1 MSKNKSNSFFKFQN
15 VQIVRRPD
23 AVRQTRQNTQIQ
35 TNQASAEEQFAA
47 ITAAAQAEAL
57 RVVDDLLSDDD
68 SVDYSPPIQQTTAE
82 VDVHQPAT
90 APPDTT
96 EESTSSPESA
106 TDSSLD
112 TASIEII
119 DQNTE
124 ELHIRR
130 PDNAPQR
137 QPPVPPQSPRS
148 NVAADIS
155 ELLTEDEEPDQ
166 VVPPTIYP
174 APLESQGRK
183 ETLSPTPNRQNTVR
197 SAIELAVTDL
207 QASEQR
213 LCDKCGEVDFQ
224 LSTHSDWNE
233 PHRGLRSDLC
243 ELIPQL
249 FETGFNTD
257 GFPNLER
264 YLLATVGALPYQP
277 LIRLALDAIFEEFPE
292 ISAVQT
298 KVYRMLKC
306 HLSVL
311 HHPSV
316 SQFQDIDLS
325 NHDFDRVVGADFHNV
340 SGADFHNVSGSDSRP
355 DLSVNADLNE
365 TFYSVYSQAQRQVFR
380 VTQRS
385 FGHLDKNKAKS
396 CPDIASPVDRESK
409 DLTDSNWQYTTAL
422 NYPPPLPPYPK
433 TNQLTQT
440 DPVRVLRV
448 VHTVHTGAQCNLPPD
463 DSGGSSSNSTSSSDS
478 EEDFEGTEN
487 ITVAKRY
494 HSRELSP
501 EENLYKAPTPP
512 HKRFRTS
519 TPEQEERKPAKE
531 PNRCPLR
538 EIVNHRPALEV
549 PEVDIIVAPGRQ
561 AGGINAQLGAQR
573 VNAVMAA
580 GRGRQRAPNLPGADP
595 ALVQILQMMQNR
607 DANRDNSRKQLLM
620 FPTEKFT
627 GTEKSKAQGHWAEF
641 SKYLDYQVQLGTIQR
656 NQAQLPEIK
665 SMFKLTLQDIA
676 LGWFE
681 TESPT
686 WLTED
691 QMKQQFLKRFNPW
704 GDTRRQQQDAWNKL
718 KFDMN
723 KDDVDAFV
731 VNMKMLASILGL
743 DEEATREKFKD
754 IFPDPNIEAA
764 LIAMDNFAAMQAK
777 AKQLVQIYKPTHIST
792 MASATLLAH
801 TVPDAKLTSKQPQPQ
816 INQHQLAPT
825 NPSSQEEQTTGNN
838 HDYRGNFRG
847 RGRGGNR
854 GSRGRGG
861 GRNPDSREDRDRG
874 GNRGEY
880 KQNYNDNRGQG
891 QENSSR
897 GRRKQWDNNNDNR
910 DRGGDGQGNGR
921 GKKWDRGRGQGNGDR
936 GRGRRWTPHDQYPPP
951 GYVPSPQYQDPNHYR
966 PPPMG
971 YQSPYPV
978 GPPQYPVYPPQQQQQ
993 YPPSRP
999 PARSQQAVNVCQL
1012 CQNTGHFDYQCQFAG
1027 EFMTRTQK
1035 AFSQG
1040 RSYNHTD
1047 PSQQEW
1053 ADGENDNENPNDQPF
1068 Q

>member
-15 VQIVRRPD
+15 VQVVRRPNV
-23 AVRQTRQNTQIQ
+23 ARPTRQNTLIQ
-35 TNQASAEEQFAA
+35 TDNQTSAEEQFAA

-57 RVVDDLLSDDD
+57 RVVNDLVSDDD
-68 SVDYSPPIQQTTAE
+68 SVDYSPPRQPAIAE
-82 VDVHQPAT
+82 VDVHNAETVP
-90 APPDTT
+90 T
-96 EESTSSPESA
+96 ENTDSSTSSPESA

-119 DQNTE
+119 QPNPQDLQ
-124 ELHIRR
+124 IQR
-130 PDNAPQR
+130 PDDPPQR
-137 QPPVPPQSPRS
+137 APPAEPQSPRS
-148 NVAADIS
+148 NVAVDIS
-155 ELLTEDEEPDQ
+155 GLLTDDKDPDQ

-174 APLESQGRK
+174 QPLESQGRK
-183 ETLSPTPNRQNTVR
+183 ETLSPTPNRPNSVR
-197 SAIELAVTDL
+197 CAIELAVTDL
-207 QASEQR
+207 RPSEQR
-213 LCDKCGEVDFQ
+213 LCDKCSEVDFQ
-224 LSTHSDWNE
+224 LSNHNDWSE
-233 PHRGLRSDLC
+233 PHRGLRAELC

-249 FETGFNTD
+249 FENGFNTE
-257 GFPNLER
+257 GFPHLER

-325 NHDFDRVVGADFHNV
+325 NHDFDRVTGTDFHNI
-340 SGADFHNVSGSDSRP
+340 SAADSRP

-365 TFYSVYSQAQRQVFR
+365 TFYSVYSQAQRQAFR

-385 FGHLDKNKAKS
+385 FGQLNRNRARS
-396 CPDIASPVDRESK
+396 CPDIASAVDR
-409 DLTDSNWQYTTAL
+409 DLEDLANSNWQYTTARE
-422 NYPPPLPPYPK
+422 YPPPIPPFP
-433 TNQLTQT
+433 TNDQVTQT
-440 DPVRVLRV
+440 DPVQILRL
-448 VHTVHTGAQCNLPPD
+448 VHTVNTGAQCNLPPD
-463 DSGGSSSNSTSSSDS
+463 DSGGSGSSSSSNEDSSTSSSDS
-478 EEDFEGTEN
+478 EEELEGTEN

-494 HSRELSP
+494 HNKELSF
-501 EENLYKAPTPP
+501 EEDLYTAPTPP

-519 TPEQEERKPAKE
+519 TPDPEDRKPAKE
-531 PNRCPLR
+531 PSRCPLQ
-538 EIVNHRPALEV
+538 EIVNHKPALEV
-549 PEVDIIVAPGRQ
+549 PQVDIVVAPGCQ
-561 AGGINAQLGAQR
+561 AAANIQLGAHR
-573 VNAVMAA
+573 VNAAMA
-580 GRGRQRAPNLPGADP
+580 GRGRQAAPNLPGADP

-607 DANRDNSRKQLLM
+607 DANRDNSHKQLLM

-656 NQAQLPEIK
+656 NRAHLADIK

-681 TESPT
+681 TESPE
-686 WLTED
+686 WRTED
-691 QMKQQFLKRFNPW
+691 QMKQAFLKRFNPW

-743 DEEATREKFKD
+743 DDEATREKFKD

-764 LIAMDNFAAMQAK
+764 LIAMDDFGAMQAK
-777 AKQLVQIYKPTHIST
+777 AKQLVQIYKPTHISS

-801 TVPDAKLTSKQPQPQ
+801 TVPDPKSNVSPPQPQ
-816 INQHQLAPT
+816 INQHQLAPI
-825 NPSSQEEQTTGNN
+825 NAAPREEQSTGGN
-838 HDYRGNFRG
+838 DEYRGNYRG
-847 RGRGGNR
+847 RGRGRDR

-861 GRNPDSREDRDRG
+861 GRNNDNRDDRDRG

-880 KQNYNDNRGQG
+880 KQGYNDNRGQG
-891 QENSSR
+891 QDNSSR
-897 GRRKQWDNNNDNR
+897 GRRKQWDGNNDNR
-910 DRGGDGQGNGR
+910 DRGADGQGNGR
-921 GKKWDRGRGQGNGDR
+921 GKKWDRGKGQGNGDR
-936 GRGRRWTPHDQYPPP
+936 GRGRRWNQHDQYPPQGYAP
-951 GYVPSPQYQDPNHYR
+951 GPHYQDPNHYR

-971 YQSPYPV
+971 YQTPYPQ
-978 GPPQYPVYPPQQQQQ
+978 GTPQYPVYPPQQQQ
-993 YPPSRP
+993 YPISRP
-999 PARSQQAVNVCQL
+999 PARSQQATNVCQL
-1012 CQNTGHFDYQCQFAG
+1012 CQNTGHYDYQCQFASD
-1027 EFMTRTQK
+1027 FLTRTQK
-1035 AFSQG
+1035 AFNQG

-1047 PSQQEW
+1047 PGQQEW

>member
-23 AVRQTRQNTQIQ
+23 AARQTRQNTQIQ
-35 TNQASAEEQFAA
+35 TNQATAEEQFAA

-68 SVDYSPPIQQTTAE
+68 DSVDYSPPRQTTAE
-82 VDVHQPAT
+82 VDVHPPAT
-90 APPDTT
+90 APPDTV
-96 EESTSSPESA
+96 EASTSSPESA

-112 TASIEII
+112 TASIEVI
-119 DQNTE
+119 DHNSE
-124 ELHIRR
+124 ELQIRR
-130 PDNAPQR
+130 PENPPQR
-137 QPPVPPQSPRS
+137 LPPIETFLPISPRS

-155 ELLTEDEEPDQ
+155 GLLTEDEGPDQ

-183 ETLSPTPNRQNTVR
+183 ETLSPTPNRPNTVR

-207 QASEQR
+207 EASEQR

-224 LSTHSDWNE
+224 LSNHDDWKE
-233 PHRGLRSDLC
+233 PHRGLRNDLC

-264 YLLATVGALPYQP
+264 YLLATVGSLPYQP

-292 ISAVQT
+292 ISAVQN

-311 HHPSV
+311 NHPSV
-316 SQFQDIDLS
+316 QQFQDIDLS
-325 NHDFDRVVGADFHNV
+325 NHDFDRVVGVDFHNV
-340 SGADFHNVSGSDSRP
+340 AGSDSRP
-355 DLSVNADLNE
+355 DLSINVDLNE
-365 TFYSVYSQAQRQVFR
+365 TFYSVYSQAQRQAFR
-380 VTQRS
+380 VTERS
-385 FGHLDKNKAKS
+385 FGQLAKNKTRS
-396 CPDIASPVDRESK
+396 CPDIASPVDREFE
-409 DLTDSNWQYTTAL
+409 DLTNSNWQYTTARDFI
-422 NYPPPLPPYPK
+422 PPLPPYPK
-433 TNQLTQT
+433 TDRIIQT
-440 DPVRVLRV
+440 DPVRVLRLV
-448 VHTVHTGAQCNLPPD
+448 QTTNTGAQCNLPPD
-463 DSGGSSSNSTSSSDS
+463 DSGGSSSSSTSSSDS
-478 EEDFEGTEN
+478 EGDFEGTEN

-494 HSRELSP
+494 HNREYSS
-501 EENLYKAPTPP
+501 EEDIHTVPTPP

-519 TPEQEERKPAKE
+519 TPEQDDRQPARE
-531 PNRCPLR
+531 PDRCPLK
-538 EIVNHRPALEV
+538 EIINHRPALEV
-549 PEVDIIVAPGRQ
+549 PEVDIIVAPGGRG
-561 AGGINAQLGAQR
+561 AGANIQLGAQR
-573 VNAVMAA
+573 VNAAMAA
-580 GRGRQRAPNLPGADP
+580 GRGRQRVPNLQGADP

-665 SMFKLTLQDIA
+665 SMFKLTLQGIA

-686 WLTED
+686 WLTEE
-691 QMKQQFLKRFNPW
+691 QMKQEFLKRFNPW

-764 LIAMDNFAAMQAK
+764 LIAMEDFAAMQAK

-792 MASATLLAH
+792 MASATLLSH
-801 TVPDAKLTSKQPQPQ
+801 TVPDTKPDPKPPQPQ
-816 INQHQLAPT
+816 INQHQLSPT
-825 NPSSQEEQTTGNN
+825 NPTSQEGQAAGNG
-838 HDYRGNFRG
+838 DEYRGNYRG
-847 RGRGGNR
+847 RGRGR

-861 GRNPDSREDRDRG
+861 NRNSEGRDDRG

-880 KQNYNDNRGQG
+880 KQNYNDNRGQD

-897 GRRKQWDNNNDNR
+897 GRRKRWDNNNDNR

-921 GKKWDRGRGQGNGDR
+921 GKKWDKGRGQGSGDR
-936 GRGRRWTPHDQYPPP
+936 GRGRRWIPHEQYPPP
-951 GYVPSPQYQDPNHYR
+951 GYVPPPHYQDPNHYR

-971 YQSPYPV
+971 YQAPYPQ

-993 YPPSRP
+993 YPVSRP
-999 PARSQQAVNVCQL
+999 PARSQQATNVCQL
-1012 CQNTGHFDYQCQFAG
+1012 CQNAGHFDYQCQFAS
-1027 EFMTRTQK
+1027 EFVTRTQK
-1035 AFSQG
+1035 AFNHG

-1047 PSQQEW
+1047 PGQQEW
-1053 ADGENDNENPNDQPF
+1053 ADGEDDNENPNDQPF